1 MAKYQIIVPEGSVL
15 LRDTVTGQT
24 LRLSATDGPLVIGTA
39 ELTLMAG
46 LGGAPVA
53 EQPYEARK
61 AAEAEEKSKPVE
73 QIEQVEQL
81 DKAEKKDVASEVPT
95 AESPSLAP
103 STNVTKKETSPS
115 HNDDADGIKGAT
127 NPVEAEKEDNEC
139 NEALSPEAISRL
151 AATAR
156 PSNTATEM
164 PDEVMA
170 ALNRLSRVPPGFA
183 EETAE
188 EEPFLSNIMNLM
200 QGAQVPQKTQNVQMP
215 ATTALPAERTL
226 EAPLE
231 ALTQADFEATLTSLG
246 HSRDNVEQEL
256 GFLREIESEPEDIEE
271 LEALDEALEKRY
283 AAVSERFESWQLLQ
297 KKIDEERGI
306 TPEDGQ

>member
-24 LRLSATDGPLVIGTA
+24 LRLSATDGPLVIGAA

-46 LGGAPVA
+46 FGGAST
-53 EQPYEARK
+53 EQDKAGKGEEKDEATGK
-61 AAEAEEKSKPVE
+61 AEA
-73 QIEQVEQL
+73 IEPRGAVAPIEGT
-81 DKAEKKDVASEVPT
+81 AEDASSEVP
-95 AESPSLAP
+95 E
-103 STNVTKKETSPS
+103 KKSQS
-115 HNDDADGIKGAT
+115 AKNGINDG
-127 NPVEAEKEDNEC
+127 
-139 NEALSPEAISRL
+139 EALSPETIARI

-156 PSNTATEM
+156 PSHTATNL

-170 ALNRLSRVPPGFA
+170 ALDRLSHVPPGFG
-183 EETAE
+183 EET
-188 EEPFLSNIMNLM
+188 EEPFLSNIANLIPGT
-200 QGAQVPQKTQNVQMP
+200 QVSQNAQKEQLSM
-215 ATTALPAERTL
+215 TTALPPERTL

-231 ALTQADFEATLTSLG
+231 ALTQTDFEATLTSLG

-256 GFLREIESEPEDIEE
+256 GFLREIESEPEDIRE

-283 AAVSERFESWQLLQ
+283 AAVSERFKSWQRLQ

-306 TPEDGQ
+306 ASEDSQ